1 MKKTIIKQRNFV
13 AKALAK
19 VTGFGIH
26 EKPLKVK
33 RQNDKIILKQTLKEL
48 DKS

>member
-1 MKKTIIKQRNFV
+1 MKNTIIKQRNFV

-19 VTGFGIH
+19 ATGFGIH
-26 EKPLKVK
+26 EKSFKVK